1 MDKYIKNFLKG
12 DHALLK
18 RILNIVGARPNFMK
32 IAPIHRLMLNSEKFQ
47 PRLVHTGQHYDAAMS
62 KIFFDELGLPEPD
75 AYLGVGSGSHAYQT
89 AEVMKA
95 LEKIMFEEKPDLVL
109 VVGDVNSTLAAS
121 IVAAKLCIPIAHVEA
136 GLRSGDRTMPE
147 EINRILTDSIAD
159 FLFITEKSGVENLKR
174 EGIPDEKIFL
184 VGNVMIDSLCMH
196 LKKAD
201 ASIILEQL
209 SVGERGYSLV
219 TIHRPANVDNPENLQ
234 KILTAFNEIQ
244 KSIKIIFPIH
254 PRTRKMIHTF
264 GFQNQVDQMQNLK
277 LIDPVGYFDFI
288 KLMEKSLFVLTDSG
302 GIQEETTYLKIPCLT
317 LRENTERPI
326 TIEVGSNMLV
336 GMNPEIIIQQSQ
348 QIIAG
353 KWKDSQ
359 IPGLWDGHTAE
370 RIIQILTE
378 KL

>member
-1 MDKYIKNFLKG
+1 MS
-12 DHALLK
+12 K
-18 RILNIVGARPNFMK
+18 RILNVVGARPNFMK
-32 IAPIHRLMLNSEKFQ
+32 MAPIHRLMLNSEIFQ
-47 PRLVHTGQHYDAAMS
+47 PRLVHTGQHYDTAMS
-62 KIFFDELGLPEPD
+62 KVFFDELGLPEPD

-95 LEKIMFEEKPDLVL
+95 LEKIMLEERPDLVL

-159 FLFITEKSGVENLKR
+159 FLFITEKSGIDNLKR
-174 EGIPDEKIFL
+174 EGIPTEKIFL
-184 VGNVMIDSLCMH
+184 VGNVMIDSLVMH
-196 LKKAD
+196 LKKAQ

-209 SVGERGYSLV
+209 GVGERGYSLV

-234 KILTAFNEIQ
+234 KILTAFHEIQ

-277 LIDPVGYFDFI
+277 LIDPVGYFDFV
-288 KLMEKSLFVLTDSG
+288 KLMEKSRFVLTDSG
-302 GIQEETTYLKIPCLT
+302 GIQEETTFLKIPCLT

-326 TIEVGSNMLV
+326 TIEVGSNILV
-336 GMNPEIIIQQSQ
+336 GMNSAIIIQQSQ

-353 KWKDSQ
+353 KWKNSQ
-359 IPGLWDGHTAE
+359 IPELWDGHAAE
-370 RIIQILTE
+370 RIVQILAE

>member
-1 MDKYIKNFLKG
+1 M
-12 DHALLK
+12 LK

-32 IAPIHRLMLNSEKFQ
+32 MAPIHRLMLNSDNFQ
-47 PRLVHTGQHYDAAMS
+47 PRLVHTGQHYDTAMS
-62 KIFFDELGLPEPD
+62 KIFFDELGLPAPD
-75 AYLGVGSGSHAYQT
+75 AYLGVGSGSHAHQT

-95 LEKIMFEEKPDLVL
+95 LEKIMLEERPDLVL

-159 FLFITEKSGVENLKR
+159 LLFITEKSGVDNLKR
-174 EGIPDEKIFL
+174 EGISTEKVFL
-184 VGNVMIDSLCMH
+184 VGNVMIDSLVMH
-196 LKKAD
+196 LKKAQ

-209 SVGERGYSLV
+209 GVGERGYSLV
-219 TIHRPANVDNPENLQ
+219 TIHRPANVDDPENLQ

-254 PRTRKMIHTF
+254 PRTRKMIQTF

-277 LIDPVGYFDFI
+277 LIDPVGYFDFVR
-288 KLMEKSLFVLTDSG
+288 LMEKSRFVLTDSG
-302 GIQEETTYLKIPCLT
+302 GIQEETTFLKIPCLT

-348 QIIAG
+348 QIMMG
-353 KWKDSQ
+353 KWKKSQ
-359 IPGLWDGHTAE
+359 VPEYWDGHTAE
-370 RIIQILTE
+370 RIVQILTE

>member
-1 MDKYIKNFLKG
+1 
-12 DHALLK
+12 
-18 RILNIVGARPNFMK
+18 
-32 IAPIHRLMLNSEKFQ
+32 
-47 PRLVHTGQHYDAAMS
+47 
-62 KIFFDELGLPEPD
+62 
-75 AYLGVGSGSHAYQT
+75 
-89 AEVMKA
+89 MKA
-95 LEKIMFEEKPDLVL
+95 LEKIMLEERPDLVL

-159 FLFITEKSGVENLKR
+159 LLFITEKSGVDNLKH
-174 EGIPDEKIFL
+174 EGIPTEKIFL
-184 VGNVMIDSLCMH
+184 VGNVMIDSLVMH
-196 LKKAD
+196 LKKAQ

-209 SVGERGYSLV
+209 GVGERGYSLV
-219 TIHRPANVDNPENLQ
+219 TIHRPANVDDPENLQ

-277 LIDPVGYFDFI
+277 LIDPVGYFDFV
-288 KLMEKSLFVLTDSG
+288 KLMEKSRFVLTDSG
-302 GIQEETTYLKIPCLT
+302 GIQEETTFLKIPCLT

-336 GMNPEIIIQQSQ
+336 GMNPEVIIQQSR
-348 QIIAG
+348 QIMTG
-353 KWKDSQ
+353 QWKKSQ
-359 IPGLWDGHTAE
+359 VPELWDGHTAE
-370 RIIQILTE
+370 RIVQILTE

>member
-1 MDKYIKNFLKG
+1 LS
-12 DHALLK
+12 K
-18 RILNIVGARPNFMK
+18 RILNVVGARPNFMK

-62 KIFFDELGLPEPD
+62 KVFFDELGLPEPD

-95 LEKIMFEEKPDLVL
+95 LEKIMLEERPDLVL

-121 IVAAKLCIPIAHVEA
+121 IVAAKLCIPIAHIEA

-174 EGIPDEKIFL
+174 EGIPGEKVFM
-184 VGNVMIDSLCMH
+184 VGNVMIDSLVMH
-196 LKKAD
+196 LKKAQ

-209 SVGERGYSLV
+209 GVGERGYSLA

-234 KILTAFNEIQ
+234 KILTAFHEIQ

-254 PRTRKMIHTF
+254 PRTRKMIQTF

-277 LIDPVGYFDFI
+277 LIDPVGYFDFV
-288 KLMEKSLFVLTDSG
+288 KLMEKSRFVLTDSG
-302 GIQEETTYLKIPCLT
+302 GIQEETTFLKIPCLT
-317 LRENTERPI
+317 LRENTERPV
-326 TIEVGSNMLV
+326 TIEIGSNMLV
-336 GMNPEIIIQQSQ
+336 GMNPAIIIQQGQ

-353 KWKDSQ
+353 KWKNSQ
-359 IPGLWDGHTAE
+359 IPELWDGHAAE